1 MGRVASPER
10 RAARAPRLCAA
21 RQEDGSV
28 SAEFAIALPAV
39 VLMLAVLLG
48 LATFGATQIGLED
61 ATRGAARELARGES
75 ADTAISAARRR
86 AGEDVVVAFSPQAD
100 GFTEVTLE
108 KPVRILG
115 VLAIE
120 QRHRAQA
127 VVRLE
132 GR

>member
-1 MGRVASPER
+1 MKSRASDER
-10 RAARAPRLCAA
+10 SLAQSSLFCAGSH
-21 RQEDGSV
+21 EDGSV

-48 LATFGATQIGLED
+48 LATFGTTQIGVED
-61 ATRGAARELARGES
+61 AARGAARELARGES
-75 ADTAISAARRR
+75 AETAISAARRR
-86 AGEDVVVAFSPQAD
+86 AGEDVIVSFSPRSE

-108 KPVRILG
+108 KPVRVLG

-127 VVRLE
+127 TVRVE
-132 GR
+132 GD